1 MTSEIDTVESRL
13 VRCSDSCNNK
23 MVNYIYEYEVMKET
37 IIVLFY
43 GLTDSNHNA
52 MMQIYGPTKIQTN
65 PVTVINM

>member
-1 MTSEIDTVESRL
+1 
-13 VRCSDSCNNK
+13 
-23 MVNYIYEYEVMKET
+23 MVNYIDEYEVMKET